1 MNTAT
6 LTTTVTRHNGSTL
19 LAAWECW
26 LGASTLA
33 CQITGTAWSWY
44 TQTFFSEAAQRRY
57 QWIGQMIACL
67 AMLAYLAGKLTRL
80 HLQPRID
87 AFVDSCQAQPGPV
100 AEPVQPVQTEPAQVE
115 PERQPEASP
124 EPVTALGIR
133 ELRKLGTAQG
143 IKGAARMRKGE
154 LLARLAA

>member
-6 LTTTVTRHNGSTL
+6 LTATRHNGSFIL
-19 LAAWECW
+19 SAWECW

-33 CQITGTAWSWY
+33 CQVTGTAWSWY
-44 TQTFFSEAAQRRY
+44 TQAFFSPAAQRRY
-57 QWIGQMIACL
+57 RWAGQMVACL

-87 AFVDSCQAQPGPV
+87 AFVESCQAQSEPV
-100 AEPVQPVQTEPAQVE
+100 AEPAPVQPEPAQVE
-115 PERQPEASP
+115 PERQPEASLAP
-124 EPVTALGIR
+124 ATALGIR

-143 IKGAARMRKGE
+143 IKGAARMRKEE

>member
-6 LTTTVTRHNGSTL
+6 TATLTATRHNGSTVA
-19 LAAWECW
+19 AAWECW

-33 CQITGTAWSWY
+33 CQVTGTAWNWY
-44 TQTFFSEAAQRRY
+44 TSAFFSQAAMRRY
-57 QWIGQMIACL
+57 QWLGQMIACL
-67 AMLAYLAGKLTRL
+67 GMLAYLAGKLTRL

-100 AEPVQPVQTEPAQVE
+100 AEPAPVQLEPAQVE

-143 IKGAARMRKGE
+143 IKGSARMRKEE